1 MDWNVFSRS
10 VPMTTAPLT
19 DLLDAAV
26 QNGLVRPAAL
36 TMLACSSPGSDP
48 VTQHRR
54 WVMIRK
60 LLIAAAI
67 TSAAVG
73 LAPAAVADPGPYD
86 GDVPGMNYD
95 ASLGAPCDNYERFIF
110 GRGPGGQAEA
120 CHFIINQFPAA
131 QSGYW
136 VITYPLN
143 GVQQVGA
150 KCDNPRGS
158 SAQSPDGQP
167 MLCTEHG
174 WQIGQLTGGGAPNGA
189 GGGFPSDTSVTH

>member
-1 MDWNVFSRS
+1 M
-10 VPMTTAPLT
+10 A
-19 DLLDAAV
+19 
-26 QNGLVRPAAL
+26 LV
-36 TMLACSSPGSDP
+36 TK
-48 VTQHRR
+48 HRR

-60 LLIAAAI
+60 LLISTAI
-67 TSAAVG
+67 TGAAVG
-73 LAPAAVADPGPYD
+73 LAPPSLADPGNYD

-120 CHFIINQFPAA
+120 CHFIINQLPAA

-136 VITYPLN
+136 VISYPLN

-150 KCDNPRGS
+150 PCQDPRGS
-158 SAQSPDGQP
+158 AAQTPDGLP

-174 WQIGQLTGGGAPNGA
+174 WQVGQLTGGGFPVG
-189 GGGFPSDTSVTH
+189 GGGFPSNTG

>member
-1 MDWNVFSRS
+1 
-10 VPMTTAPLT
+10 
-19 DLLDAAV
+19 
-26 QNGLVRPAAL
+26 
-36 TMLACSSPGSDP
+36 
-48 VTQHRR
+48 
-54 WVMIRK
+54 MIRE
-60 LLIAAAI
+60 LLIATAI
-67 TSAAVG
+67 TGAAVG
-73 LAPAAVADPGPYD
+73 LAPAALADPGNYD

-136 VITYPLN
+136 VITYPLY
-143 GVQQVGA
+143 GVQPVGA

-167 MLCTEHG
+167 MMCTQHG
-174 WQIGQLTGGGAPNGA
+174 WQIGQLTGGGAPNGQ
-189 GGGFPSDTSVTH
+189 GGGFPSDTSITHFP

>member
-1 MDWNVFSRS
+1 
-10 VPMTTAPLT
+10 
-19 DLLDAAV
+19 
-26 QNGLVRPAAL
+26 
-36 TMLACSSPGSDP
+36 
-48 VTQHRR
+48 
-54 WVMIRK
+54 MIRE

-67 TSAAVG
+67 SGTAVG
-73 LAPAAVADPGPYD
+73 LAPAAIGDPGHYD

-120 CHFIINQFPAA
+120 CHFTVNQFPAA
-131 QSGYW
+131 QSGFW

-150 KCDNPRGS
+150 PCKDPRGS
-158 SAQSPDGQP
+158 SAQSPDGLP

-174 WQIGQLTGGGAPNGA
+174 WQVGQLTGGGFPRP
-189 GGGFPSDTSVTH
+189 GGGFPSDTGITDN

>member
-1 MDWNVFSRS
+1 
-10 VPMTTAPLT
+10 
-19 DLLDAAV
+19 
-26 QNGLVRPAAL
+26 
-36 TMLACSSPGSDP
+36 
-48 VTQHRR
+48 
-54 WVMIRK
+54 MIRE
-60 LLIAAAI
+60 LLIATAI
-67 TSAAVG
+67 TGAAVG
-73 LAPAAVADPGPYD
+73 LAPAAVADPGNYD
-86 GDVPGMNYD
+86 GDVPGINYD

-136 VITYPLN
+136 VITYPLY

-167 MLCTEHG
+167 MMCTAHG
-174 WQIGQLTGGGAPNGA
+174 WQVGQLTGGGAPNGG
-189 GGGFPSDTSVTH
+189 GGGFPSDTGVTH

>member
-1 MDWNVFSRS
+1 
-10 VPMTTAPLT
+10 
-19 DLLDAAV
+19 
-26 QNGLVRPAAL
+26 
-36 TMLACSSPGSDP
+36 
-48 VTQHRR
+48 
-54 WVMIRK
+54 MIRE
-60 LLIAAAI
+60 LFIATAI
-67 TSAAVG
+67 TGAAVG
-73 LAPAAVADPGPYD
+73 LAPAAVADPGHYD

-131 QSGYW
+131 QSGFW

-150 KCDNPRGS
+150 PCQNPRGS
-158 SAQSPDGQP
+158 SAQSPDGLP

-174 WQIGQLTGGGAPNGA
+174 WQVGQLTGGGFPNGT
-189 GGGFPSDTSVTH
+189 GGGFPSDTGQTG